1 MKKHSIYTY
10 LLLCMTLIFS
20 ACSKEKG
27 FELNSE
33 QLVFN
38 IDAMTVQGPIE
49 KTAVAN
55 YDVDVIAGQYDI
67 KVGGLKTFKFKSI
80 AFEVIEGDF
89 RFDDLKYI
97 EINITSANL
106 PEKNIVSKIDIPAGT
121 DKQFTVNA
129 IPEIDVL
136 QYAKAGD
143 ITMKFKAETTKSS
156 TNAAKIKAIP
166 TIDAMGMAAGLLK
179 N

>member
-1 MKKHSIYTY
+1 MKKLSFYTCI
-10 LLLCMTLIFS
+10 LLFIPLIFS

-33 QLVFN
+33 QLIFN
-38 IDAMTVQGPIE
+38 LDAMSVKGPIE

-55 YDVDVIAGQYDI
+55 YDVDAIAGQYDI
-67 KVGGLKTFKFKSI
+67 KVGGLETFKFKSI
-80 AFEVIEGDF
+80 AFEIIEGDF

-97 EINITSANL
+97 EISITSANL

-143 ITMKFKAETTKSS
+143 ITMKFKTETTKDS
-156 TNAAKIKAIP
+156 TNAAKIKATP
-166 TIDAMGMAAGLLK
+166 TIDAMGIAAGLLK